1 MSPLAASL
9 VFVFIAIAVSIFRHI
24 FFQPPS
30 LNAGDDINVSL
41 TKLHTITI
49 QQHLKNKTPY
59 NSLYEAFYKP

>member
-1 MSPLAASL
+1 MSPLVASL
-9 VFVFIAIAVSIFRHI
+9 IFVIIAILVSTFRHI

-30 LNAGDDINVSL
+30 MNAGDDINVSL

-49 QQHLKNKTPY
+49 QQHPKNKAPY